1 MDTASSQAHRQQ
13 TDQSKG
19 IGFEYV
25 AYDLYSGIQE
35 YIQNGIRAIA
45 KKLGRPAIAS
55 PLITIV
61 YELATNGLKA
71 VYKQAFYK
79 YAIHEVGLGDI
90 PYETWLNI
98 FRSEINTNKAQNFAH
113 VCRTN
118 NLALYISAKM
128 IGGILRFEV
137 TNDGVASE
145 IERVRIRK
153 LYLKAKNEGN
163 FENLLLEEVDDRYRE
178 ETGMGIPLV
187 VLTLKGLGIPLSN
200 FRYIITKTRTI
211 ARVDIPVNI
220 FFGRQDETI
229 LVDEDESAVKEI
241 FWNIYK
247 KLGYS
252 VIQFT
257 GNGLVRE
264 ISGPILDTLHVPQ
277 DKSYTFPSL
286 IKAKF
291 FEDLFVGPF
300 SIRSVE
306 KFENYR
312 ISVPVMDG
320 DSEWLFNVSGILNQ
334 SGDIDTLWQPVNV
347 NISSEKLSEGSLF
360 ESLHVQKL
368 IAPYIPQMILDKAHE
383 SIRRGLGRLP
393 NESKEVTIM
402 FADLIG
408 FTRRSE
414 KLPHNE
420 VIDLLN
426 LVMGVVVRS
435 IEKNS
440 GYIDKFI
447 GDGVMCIFMEPLSAI
462 VGAVEIQNNL
472 FQLNEYRKAGGA
484 DPINLRIGINSG
496 GVILGSVGTKKR
508 MDWTALG
515 DVVNTASRIEK
526 LSRKNSVLVSSSTF
540 ERVKDHVLSY
550 EKIIEKIR
558 GKEDPEELYFIKG
571 VNIIVGEKET
581 SLELAIEEAE

>member
-1 MDTASSQAHRQQ
+1 MDQSLTNPEQQKAGSSQA
-13 TDQSKG
+13 

-25 AYDLYSGIQE
+25 AYDLYSGVQD
-35 YIQNGIRAIA
+35 YMQTGIRSIA
-45 KKLGRPAIAS
+45 QKLGRPAIAS

-71 VYKQAFYK
+71 IYKQAFYQ

-113 VCRTN
+113 VCRTH

-128 IGGILRFEV
+128 DGGMLRFEV
-137 TNDGVASE
+137 INDGAASE
-145 IERVRIRK
+145 IERDRIKK
-153 LYLKAKNEGN
+153 LYNRAKNEEN

-187 VLTLKGLGIPLSN
+187 VLTLKGLGIPLRN
-200 FRYIITKTRTI
+200 FRYVVTKTRTI
-211 ARVDIPVNI
+211 ARVDIPLDI
-220 FFGRQDETI
+220 FYGRQDEKI
-229 LVDEDESAVKEI
+229 LVVENENSVKNI
-241 FWNIYK
+241 FWSIYK

-257 GNGLVRE
+257 GNGLVKE
-264 ISGPILDTLHVPQ
+264 ISGPILETLHIPV
-277 DKSYTFPSL
+277 DKSYSFPSL

-312 ISVPVMDG
+312 ISIPVMDG
-320 DSEWLFNVSGILNQ
+320 DTEWLFNVSGILNEN
-334 SGDIDTLWQPVNV
+334 GDIDTLWQPVNV
-347 NISSEKLSEGSLF
+347 NISTEKLSEGSLF

-383 SIRRGLGRLP
+383 SIRRGLGQLP
-393 NESKEVTIM
+393 NESKDVTIL

-462 VGAVEIQNNL
+462 VAAVEIQNNL

-484 DPINLRIGINSG
+484 DPINMRIGINSG
-496 GVILGSVGTKKR
+496 GVILGSVGTRKR

-515 DVVNTASRIEK
+515 DVVNTASRLEK
-526 LSRKNSVLVSSSTF
+526 LSRKNSVLVSSDTF
-540 ERVKDHVLSY
+540 ERVKDHVVVA
-550 EKIIEKIR
+550 EKITEKIR
-558 GKEDPEELYFIKG
+558 GKDAPAELFFVKSVTFLAG
-571 VNIIVGEKET
+571 DKET
-581 SLELAIEEAE
+581 LLELAVEEQE